1 MRLPSQ
7 TCRRLK
13 EANAACGEDSINE
26 ISRQQT
32 PQLIIV
38 CVSPPQAS
46 SSSSSSGS
54 GGGGGD
60 GGSSNGGVITLR
72 GRAGLSRYDT
82 EYWPFIILTSRPL
95 ELTDN

>member
-1 MRLPSQ
+1 MRLPIQ

-13 EANAACGEDSINE
+13 EANAACREDSINE

-46 SSSSSSGS
+46 SSSSS
-54 GGGGGD
+54 GGGGD

>member
-1 MRLPSQ
+1 MRLPIQ

-46 SSSSSSGS
+46 SSSSS
-54 GGGGGD
+54 GGGGGG

-72 GRAGLSRYDT
+72 RRAGLSRYDT

-95 ELTDN
+95 ELTDT

>member
-1 MRLPSQ
+1 MRLPIQ

-13 EANAACGEDSINE
+13 EANAACREDSINE

-46 SSSSSSGS
+46 SSSSSSG
-54 GGGGGD
+54 GGGGG
-60 GGSSNGGVITLR
+60 GGGRSGSSNGGVITLR

-82 EYWPFIILTSRPL
+82 E
-95 ELTDN
+95 